1 MNKITKIGLSA
12 LAGSLVTLSAHAGSL
27 SASGSASISFS
38 DGDVDEVV
46 DHATDGVTPE
56 GNQWTMSDSITMT
69 GSGDMDNGMSVS
81 VSFEIDND
89 ETDAGDVLDTH
100 GITLDTNGMGT
111 LMFYGHG
118 GDGALSAIDDK
129 SPNAYEESWDGVTNA
144 DEETV
149 PDGLTGDN
157 MFTYKSPDFSGT
169 TVTIGY
175 VPSGSNVSGGSTVTP
190 KDGYMDFSVVNKGG
204 IIDGLTV
211 GFGIGETES
220 TVGTTIDDQIIYA
233 TYSTGGLTVGATRS
247 EEDGP
252 TTATSLDF
260 QAVGVTYAIT
270 DDFSVGYNVS
280 TSDLGSA
287 TVDQEATGIS
297 ASYTSGGVSIGGM
310 INEVDNVRFDD
321 ADDTEGYEFNIS
333 FAF

>member
-38 DGDVDEVV
+38 DGDVDEVLPT
-46 DHATDGVTPE
+46 AELEPE
-56 GNQWTMSDSITMT
+56 GNQWTMADSIKMT

-129 SPNAYEESWDGVTNA
+129 SPNAYEESWDGVTDA

-149 PDGLTGDN
+149 PDGLSADN
-157 MFTYKSPDFSGT
+157 MFTYKSPDYNGT

-175 VPSGSNVSGGSTVTP
+175 VPSGVASVTP

-204 IIDGLTV
+204 LIDGLTV
-211 GFGIGETES
+211 GLGLGETES
-220 TVGTTIDDQIIYA
+220 TVGTTIDDRIFYA
-233 TYSTGGLTVGATRS
+233 TYSTGGLTVGATLS

-252 TTATSLDF
+252 TNATSVDF
-260 QAVGVTYAIT
+260 EAYGVTYAIT
-270 DDFSVGYNVS
+270 DDFSIGYNIS
-280 TSDLGSA
+280 TSDKASESE
-287 TVDQEATGIS
+287 DQEATGIS

-310 INEVDNVRFDD
+310 INKVDNVVYE
-321 ADDTEGYEFNIS
+321 ATDDTEGYEFNIS

>member
-38 DGDVDEVV
+38 DGDVDELVV
-46 DHATDGVTPE
+46 GDGLTPE

>member
-27 SASGSASISFS
+27 SASGSASISFA
-38 DGDVDEVV
+38 DADVDELVV
-46 DHATDGVTPE
+46 GDGLEPE
-56 GNQWTMSDSITMT
+56 GNQWTMSDSIKMT

-81 VSFEIDND
+81 VTFEIDND

-149 PDGLTGDN
+149 PDGLSSDN

-169 TVTIGY
+169 TVTLGY
-175 VPSGSNVSGGSTVTP
+175 IPSGQSGVTP
-190 KDGYMDFSVVNKGG
+190 KDGYMDFSIVNSGG
-204 IIDGLTV
+204 IVDGLTV
-211 GFGIGETES
+211 GFGMGETES

-233 TYSTGGLTVGATRS
+233 TYTTGGLTVGATRS

-260 QAVGVTYAIT
+260 QAVGITYAIT

-287 TVDQEATGIS
+287 SVDQEATGIS

>member
-27 SASGSASISFS
+27 SASGSASVSFS
-38 DGDVDEVV
+38 DGDVDEKVV
-46 DHATDGVTPE
+46 GDGLEPE
-56 GNQWTMSDSITMT
+56 GNQWTMSDSIKMT

-81 VSFEIDND
+81 VTFEIDND

>member
-46 DHATDGVTPE
+46 ATSGLEPE
-56 GNQWTMSDSITMT
+56 GNQWTMSDSIKMT

-129 SPNAYEESWDGVTNA
+129 SPNAYEESWDGVTDA

-149 PDGLTGDN
+149 PDGLSADN
-157 MFTYKSPDFSGT
+157 MFTYKSPSFDGT

-175 VPSGSNVSGGSTVTP
+175 VPSGVSGVTP
-190 KDGYMDFSVVNKGG
+190 KDSYMDFSIVNSGG

-211 GFGIGETES
+211 GFGMGETEAS
-220 TVGTTIDDQIIYA
+220 VGTTIDDTIMYA
-233 TYSTGGLTVGATRS
+233 TYSTGGLTVGAVKS

-260 QAVGVTYAIT
+260 QAVGITYAIT

-280 TSDLGSA
+280 TSDLGGA

-310 INEVDNVRFDD
+310 INEVDNVSHID

>member
-27 SASGSASISFS
+27 SASGSASISFTDS
-38 DGDVDEVV
+38 DVDELVV
-46 DHATDGVTPE
+46 GDGLTPE
-56 GNQWTMSDSITMT
+56 GNQWTMSDSIKMT

-129 SPNAYEESWDGVTNA
+129 SPNAYEESWDGVTDA

-149 PDGLTGDN
+149 PDGLSADN
-157 MFTYKSPDFSGT
+157 MFTYKSPSFDGT

-175 VPSGSNVSGGSTVTP
+175 VPSGVSGVTP
-190 KDGYMDFSVVNKGG
+190 KDSYMDFSIVNSGG
-204 IIDGLTV
+204 LVDGLTV
-211 GFGIGETES
+211 GFGMGETEAA
-220 TVGTTIDDQIIYA
+220 VGTTIDDTIFYA
-233 TYSTGGLTVGATRS
+233 TYSTGGLTVGATLS

-252 TTATSLDF
+252 TNATSVDF
-260 QAVGVTYAIT
+260 EAYGVTYAIT
-270 DDFSVGYNVS
+270 DDFSIGYNIS
-280 TSDLGSA
+280 TSDKASESE
-287 TVDQEATGIS
+287 DQEATGIS

-310 INEVDNVRFDD
+310 INKVDNVVYE
-321 ADDTEGYEFNIS
+321 ATDDTEGYEFNIS

>member
-38 DGDVDEVV
+38 DGDVDELVV
-46 DHATDGVTPE
+46 GDGLTPE
-56 GNQWTMSDSITMT
+56 GNQWTMSDSITMK

-149 PDGLTGDN
+149 PDGLSADN

-169 TVTIGY
+169 TVTLGY
-175 VPSGSNVSGGSTVTP
+175 IPSGTSGVTP
-190 KDGYMDFSVVNKGG
+190 KDGYMDFSIVNSGG
-204 IIDGLTV
+204 LMEGLTV
-211 GFGIGETES
+211 GLGMGESEE
-220 TVGTTIDDQIIYA
+220 TVGTTIDNTVMFA
-233 TYSTGGLTVGATRS
+233 TYATGGLTVGAHMG
-247 EEDGP
+247 EADGSTSA
-252 TTATSLDF
+252 TTVDF
-260 QAVGVTYAIT
+260 TAIGVTYAIT
-270 DDFSVGYNVS
+270 DDFTIGYNQSVS
-280 TSDLGSA
+280 DKGDA
-287 TVDQEATGIS
+287 TIDQESSGIS
-297 ASYTSGGVSIGGM
+297 ASYTSGGVTVGGM
-310 INEVDNVRFDD
+310 INDVENVAFTD

>member
-12 LAGSLVTLSAHAGSL
+12 LAGSLVAFSAHAGSL
-27 SASGSASISFS
+27 SASGSASVSFS
-38 DGDVDEVV
+38 DGDVDEVLPT
-46 DHATDGVTPE
+46 AELTPE
-56 GNQWTMSDSITMT
+56 GNQWTMSDSIKMT

-129 SPNAYEESWDGVTNA
+129 SPNAYEESWDGVSNA

-149 PDGLTGDN
+149 PDGLSADN
-157 MFTYKSPDFSGT
+157 MFTYKSPDYNGT

-175 VPSGSNVSGGSTVTP
+175 VPSGVASVTP

-204 IIDGLTV
+204 LIDGLTV
-211 GFGIGETES
+211 GLGMGETEAA
-220 TVGTTIDDQIIYA
+220 VGTTIDDRIFYA
-233 TYSTGGLTVGATRS
+233 TYSTGGLTVGATLS

-252 TTATSLDF
+252 TTATSMDF
-260 QAVGVTYAIT
+260 EAYGVTYAIT
-270 DDFSVGYNVS
+270 DDFSIGYNIS
-280 TSDLGSA
+280 TSDKASESE
-287 TVDQEATGIS
+287 DQEATGIS
-297 ASYTSGGVSIGGM
+297 ASYTSGGVTIGGM
-310 INEVDNVRFDD
+310 INTVDNVVYE
-321 ADDTEGYEFNIS
+321 ATDDTEGYEFNIS

>member
-27 SASGSASISFS
+27 SASGSASVSFS
-38 DGDVDEVV
+38 DGDVDEVLPT
-46 DHATDGVTPE
+46 AELTPE
-56 GNQWTMSDSITMT
+56 GNQWTMSDSIKMT
-69 GSGDMDNGMSVS
+69 GSGDMDNGMTVS

-149 PDGLTGDN
+149 PDGISADN
-157 MFTYKSPDFSGT
+157 MFTYKSADLGGT
-169 TVTIGY
+169 TITVGY
-175 VPSGSNVSGGSTVTP
+175 VPSGVAGKTP
-190 KDGYMDFSVVNKGG
+190 KDGYMDFSVVNSNGLV
-204 IIDGLTV
+204 DGLTL
-211 GFGIGETES
+211 GLGMGESEE
-220 TVGTTIDDQIIYA
+220 TVGTTIDNTILYG
-233 TYSTGGLTVGATRS
+233 TYTTGGLTIGVQKSEADGSTSAT
-247 EEDGP
+247 
-252 TTATSLDF
+252 TVDF
-260 QAVGVTYAIT
+260 QAVGVAYAIT
-270 DDFSVGYNVS
+270 DDFTVAYNQS
-280 TSDLGSA
+280 TSDNGNQA
-287 TVDQEATGIS
+287 VDQEASGIS
-297 ASYTSGGVSIGGM
+297 ASYTSGGVTVAGM
-310 INEVDNVRFDD
+310 INDVENVGFDD
-321 ADDTEGYEFNIS
+321 SDDTEGYEFNIS

>member
-38 DGDVDEVV
+38 DGDVDELVV
-46 DHATDGVTPE
+46 GDGLTPE

-149 PDGLTGDN
+149 PDGLSSDN

-169 TVTIGY
+169 TVTLGY
-175 VPSGSNVSGGSTVTP
+175 IPSGQSGVTP
-190 KDGYMDFSVVNKGG
+190 KDGYMDFSIVNSGG
-204 IIDGLTV
+204 IVDGLTV
-211 GFGIGETES
+211 GLGMGETES
-220 TVGTTIDDQIIYA
+220 TVGTTIDDTILYA
-233 TYSTGGLTVGATRS
+233 TYSTGGLTIGAVMS

-252 TTATSLDF
+252 ASSNSVDF
-260 QAVGVTYAIT
+260 EAYGVTYAIT
-270 DDFSVGYNVS
+270 DDFSVGYNIS
-280 TSDLGSA
+280 TSDKGSEA
-287 TVDQEATGIS
+287 QDQEATGIS

-310 INEVDNVRFDD
+310 INTVDNVAYDA

-333 FAF
+333 FAL

>member
-38 DGDVDEVV
+38 DGDVDEVLPT
-46 DHATDGVTPE
+46 AELEPE
-56 GNQWTMSDSITMT
+56 GNQWTMSDSIKMT

-81 VSFEIDND
+81 VTFEIDND

-149 PDGLTGDN
+149 PDGLSADN
-157 MFTYKSPDFSGT
+157 MFTYKSPSFDGT

-175 VPSGSNVSGGSTVTP
+175 IPSGINKVTP
-190 KDGYMDFSVVNKGG
+190 KDGYVDFSVVNSNGL
-204 IIDGLTV
+204 IDGLTV
-211 GFGIGETES
+211 GFGMGETES

-252 TTATSLDF
+252 ATSNSLDF

-270 DDFSVGYNVS
+270 DDFSIGYNIS

-287 TVDQEATGIS
+287 SVDQEATGIS

-310 INEVDNVRFDD
+310 INQVDNVSHID

>member
-46 DHATDGVTPE
+46 LADGLTPE
-56 GNQWTMSDSITMT
+56 GNQWTMGDSIKMT

-81 VSFEIDND
+81 VTFEIDND

-118 GDGALSAIDDK
+118 GDGAVSAIDDK
-129 SPNAYEESWDGVTNA
+129 TPNAYEESWDGVTNA

-149 PDGLTGDN
+149 PDGLSADN
-157 MFTYKSPDFSGT
+157 MFTYKSADLGGT
-169 TVTIGY
+169 TITVGY
-175 VPSGSNVSGGSTVTP
+175 VPSGVAGKTP
-190 KDGYMDFSVVNKGG
+190 KDGYMDFSVVNSNGLV
-204 IIDGLTV
+204 DGLTV
-211 GFGIGETES
+211 GLGMGESEE
-220 TVGTTIDDQIIYA
+220 TVGTTIDNTILYG
-233 TYSTGGLTVGATRS
+233 TYTTGGLTIGVQKSEADGSTSAT
-247 EEDGP
+247 
-252 TTATSLDF
+252 TVDF
-260 QAVGVTYAIT
+260 QAVGIAYAIT
-270 DDFSVGYNVS
+270 DDFTIAYNESV
-280 TSDLGSA
+280 SDKGDA
-287 TVDQEATGIS
+287 TIDQEASGIS
-297 ASYTSGGVSIGGM
+297 ASYTSGGVTVAGM
-310 INEVDNVRFDD
+310 INDVENVAFTD

>member
-38 DGDVDEVV
+38 DGDVDEVLPT
-46 DHATDGVTPE
+46 AELTPE
-56 GNQWTMSDSITMT
+56 GNQWTMSDSIKMK

-149 PDGLTGDN
+149 PDGLSADN

-175 VPSGSNVSGGSTVTP
+175 VPSGVSAKTP
-190 KDGYMDFSVVNKGG
+190 KDGYMDFSIVNSGG
-204 IIDGLTV
+204 LMEGLTV
-211 GFGIGETES
+211 GLGMGESEE
-220 TVGTTIDDQIIYA
+220 TVGTTIDNTVMFA
-233 TYSTGGLTVGATRS
+233 TYATGGLTVGAHMG
-247 EEDGP
+247 EADGSTSA
-252 TTATSLDF
+252 TTVDF
-260 QAVGVTYAIT
+260 TAIGVTYAIT
-270 DDFSVGYNVS
+270 DDFTIGYNQSVS
-280 TSDLGSA
+280 DKGDA
-287 TVDQEATGIS
+287 TIDQEASGIS
-297 ASYTSGGVSIGGM
+297 ASYTSGGVTVAGM
-310 INEVDNVRFDD
+310 INDVENVAFTD

>member
-46 DHATDGVTPE
+46 ATSGLEPE
-56 GNQWTMSDSITMT
+56 GNQWTMSDSIKMT

-149 PDGLTGDN
+149 PDGLSSDN

-169 TVTIGY
+169 TVTVGY
-175 VPSGSNVSGGSTVTP
+175 IPSGQSGVTP
-190 KDGYMDFSVVNKGG
+190 KDGYMDFSIVNSGG
-204 IIDGLTV
+204 IVDGLTV
-211 GFGIGETES
+211 GFGMGETES

-233 TYSTGGLTVGATRS
+233 TYTTGGLTVGATRS

-252 TTATSLDF
+252 ATSNSLDF

-287 TVDQEATGIS
+287 AVDQEATGIS
-297 ASYTSGGVSIGGM
+297 ASYTSGGITIGGM
-310 INEVDNVRFDD
+310 INEVDNVSHVD

>member
-38 DGDVDEVV
+38 DGDVDELV
-46 DHATDGVTPE
+46 ATPGLTPE
-56 GNQWTMSDSITMT
+56 GNQWTMSDSIKMT

-129 SPNAYEESWDGVTNA
+129 SPNAYEESWDGVTDA

-149 PDGLTGDN
+149 PDGLSADN
-157 MFTYKSPDFSGT
+157 MFTYKSPSFDGT

-175 VPSGSNVSGGSTVTP
+175 VPSGVASVTP
-190 KDGYMDFSVVNKGG
+190 KDSYMDFSIVNSDG

-211 GFGIGETES
+211 GFGIGETEAS
-220 TVGTTIDDQIIYA
+220 VGTTIDDSILYA
-233 TYSTGGLTVGATRS
+233 TYSTGGLTVGAVKS

-252 TTATSLDF
+252 TSATSLDF
-260 QAVGVTYAIT
+260 EAFGITYAIT
-270 DDFSVGYNVS
+270 DDFSVGYNIS
-280 TSDLGSA
+280 TSDLGNVS
-287 TVDQEATGIS
+287 VDQEATGIS

-310 INEVDNVRFDD
+310 INQVDNVSHID

>member
-38 DGDVDEVV
+38 DGDVDEVLPT
-46 DHATDGVTPE
+46 AELEPE
-56 GNQWTMSDSITMT
+56 GNQWTMADSIKMT

-129 SPNAYEESWDGVTNA
+129 SPNAYEESWDGVTDA

-149 PDGLTGDN
+149 PDGLSADN
-157 MFTYKSPDFSGT
+157 MFTYKSPDYNGT

-175 VPSGSNVSGGSTVTP
+175 VPSGVASVTP

-204 IIDGLTV
+204 LIDGLTV
-211 GFGIGETES
+211 GLGLGETEAA
-220 TVGTTIDDQIIYA
+220 VGTTIDDRIFYA
-233 TYSTGGLTVGATRS
+233 TYSTGGLTVGATLS

-252 TTATSLDF
+252 TNATSVDF
-260 QAVGVTYAIT
+260 EAYGVTYAIT
-270 DDFSVGYNVS
+270 DDFSIGYNIS
-280 TSDLGSA
+280 TSDKASESE
-287 TVDQEATGIS
+287 DQEATGIS

-310 INEVDNVRFDD
+310 INKVDNVVYE
-321 ADDTEGYEFNIS
+321 ATDDTEGYEFNIS

>member
-38 DGDVDEVV
+38 DGDVDELVV
-46 DHATDGVTPE
+46 GDGLEPE
-56 GNQWTMSDSITMT
+56 GNQWTMSDSIKMT

-129 SPNAYEESWDGVTNA
+129 SPNAYEESWDGVTDA

-149 PDGLTGDN
+149 PDGLSADN
-157 MFTYKSPDFSGT
+157 MFTYKSPSFDGT

-175 VPSGSNVSGGSTVTP
+175 VPSGVSGVTP
-190 KDGYMDFSVVNKGG
+190 KDSYMDFSIVNSGG
-204 IIDGLTV
+204 LVDGLTV
-211 GFGIGETES
+211 GFGMGETEAS
-220 TVGTTIDDQIIYA
+220 VGTTIDDTIMYA
-233 TYSTGGLTVGATRS
+233 TYSTGALTVGAVKS

-260 QAVGVTYAIT
+260 QAVGITYAIT

-280 TSDLGSA
+280 TSDLGGA

-310 INEVDNVRFDD
+310 INEVDNVSHID

>member
-38 DGDVDEVV
+38 DGDVDEVLPT
-46 DHATDGVTPE
+46 AELEPE
-56 GNQWTMSDSITMT
+56 GNQWTMSDSIKMT

-129 SPNAYEESWDGVTNA
+129 SPNAYEESWDGVTDA

-149 PDGLTGDN
+149 PDGITGDN
-157 MFTYKSPDFSGT
+157 MFTYKSPSFDGT

-175 VPSGSNVSGGSTVTP
+175 IPSGSSVSGGSTVTP

-204 IIDGLTV
+204 LIDGLTV
-211 GFGIGETES
+211 GFGMGETES

-233 TYSTGGLTVGATRS
+233 TYSTGGLTVGAVMS

-252 TTATSLDF
+252 TTATSVDF
-260 QAVGVTYAIT
+260 EAYGVTYAIT
-270 DDFSVGYNVS
+270 DDFSVGYNIS
-280 TSDLGSA
+280 TSDKGSEA
-287 TVDQEATGIS
+287 QDQEATGIS

-310 INEVDNVRFDD
+310 INKVDNVKYDA

>member
-1 MNKITKIGLSA
+1 MNKLTKIGVSA
-12 LAGSLVTLSAHAGSL
+12 LAGSLVAVSAHAGSL
-27 SASGSASISFS
+27 SASGSASISFA

-46 DHATDGVTPE
+46 EPATGLTPE
-56 GNQWTMSDSITMT
+56 GNQWSMGDSITMT

-89 ETDAGDVLDTH
+89 DVGGGNVYDSH
-100 GITLDTNGMGT
+100 SITLDTNGMGT
-111 LMFYGHG
+111 LTFAGHG
-118 GDGALSAIDDK
+118 GDGAVSALDDK
-129 SPNAYEESWDGVTNA
+129 SPNAYEESWDGVTQA

-149 PDGLTGDN
+149 PNGLSSDN

-175 VPSGSNVSGGSTVTP
+175 VPSGVSAKTP
-190 KDGYMDFSVVNKGG
+190 KDGYMDFSIVNSGG
-204 IIDGLTV
+204 LM
-211 GFGIGETES
+211 E
-220 TVGTTIDDQIIYA
+220 
-233 TYSTGGLTVGATRS
+233 GLTVGAVRS

-252 TTATSLDF
+252 TAAPSLDF
-260 QAVGVTYAIT
+260 QAVGITYAIT

-280 TSDLGSA
+280 TSDLGGA

-310 INEVDNVRFDD
+310 INQVDNVSHID

>member
-38 DGDVDEVV
+38 DGDVDELV
-46 DHATDGVTPE
+46 ATSGLTPE
-56 GNQWTMSDSITMT
+56 GNQWTMSDSIKMT

-129 SPNAYEESWDGVTNA
+129 SPNAYEESWDGVTDA

-149 PDGLTGDN
+149 PDGLSADN
-157 MFTYKSPDFSGT
+157 MFTYKSPDYNGT

-175 VPSGSNVSGGSTVTP
+175 VPSGVASVTP

-204 IIDGLTV
+204 LIDGLTV
-211 GFGIGETES
+211 GLGLGETEAA
-220 TVGTTIDDQIIYA
+220 VGTTIDDRIFYA
-233 TYSTGGLTVGATRS
+233 TYSTGGLTVGATLS

-252 TTATSLDF
+252 TTATSMDF
-260 QAVGVTYAIT
+260 EAYGVTYAIT
-270 DDFSVGYNVS
+270 DDFSVGYNIS
-280 TSDLGSA
+280 TSDKGSEA
-287 TVDQEATGIS
+287 QDQEATGIS

-310 INEVDNVRFDD
+310 INTVDNVVYEA
-321 ADDTEGYEFNIS
+321 ADDTEGYEFNVS

>member
-46 DHATDGVTPE
+46 ATSGLTPE
-56 GNQWTMSDSITMT
+56 GNQWTMADSIKMT

-129 SPNAYEESWDGVTNA
+129 SPNAYEESWDGVTDA

-149 PDGLTGDN
+149 PDGLSADN

-175 VPSGSNVSGGSTVTP
+175 VPSGVASVTP

-204 IIDGLTV
+204 LIDGLTV
-211 GFGIGETES
+211 GLGLGETEAA
-220 TVGTTIDDQIIYA
+220 VGTTIDDRIFYA
-233 TYSTGGLTVGATRS
+233 TYSTGGLTVGATLS

-252 TTATSLDF
+252 TNATSVDF
-260 QAVGVTYAIT
+260 EAYGVTYAIT
-270 DDFSVGYNVS
+270 DDFSIGYNIS
-280 TSDLGSA
+280 TSDKASESE
-287 TVDQEATGIS
+287 DQEATGIS

-310 INEVDNVRFDD
+310 INEIDNVRFDD

>member
-38 DGDVDEVV
+38 DGDVDEVLPT
-46 DHATDGVTPE
+46 AELTPE
-56 GNQWTMSDSITMT
+56 GNQWTMSDSIKMK

-149 PDGLTGDN
+149 PDGLSADN

-211 GFGIGETES
+211 GFGMGETES
-220 TVGTTIDDQIIYA
+220 TVGTTVDDQIIYA
-233 TYSTGGLTVGATRS
+233 TYTTGGLTVGATRS

-252 TTATSLDF
+252 TSATQLDF

-270 DDFSVGYNVS
+270 DDFSIGYNVS

-297 ASYTSGGVSIGGM
+297 ASYTSGGISIGGM
-310 INEVDNVRFDD
+310 INQVDNVSHID

>member
-38 DGDVDEVV
+38 DGDVDELVV
-46 DHATDGVTPE
+46 GDGLTPE

-233 TYSTGGLTVGATRS
+233 TYTTGGLTVGATRS

-252 TTATSLDF
+252 ATSNSLDF

-270 DDFSVGYNVS
+270 DDFSIGYNVS

-287 TVDQEATGIS
+287 SVDQEATGIS

-310 INEVDNVRFDD
+310 INQVDNVSHID

>member
-38 DGDVDEVV
+38 DGDVDELVV
-46 DHATDGVTPE
+46 GDGLTPE

-69 GSGDMDNGMSVS
+69 GSGDMDNGMYVS

-149 PDGLTGDN
+149 PDGLSSDN

-169 TVTIGY
+169 TVTLGY
-175 VPSGSNVSGGSTVTP
+175 IPSGQSGVTP
-190 KDGYMDFSVVNKGG
+190 KDGYMDFSVVNSGG
-204 IIDGLTV
+204 LIDGLTV
-211 GFGIGETES
+211 GFGMGETEA

-233 TYSTGGLTVGATRS
+233 TYSTGGLTVGGVRS

-260 QAVGVTYAIT
+260 QAIGVTYAIT

-287 TVDQEATGIS
+287 SVDQEATGIS

-310 INEVDNVRFDD
+310 INQVDNVSHID

>member
-46 DHATDGVTPE
+46 ATSGLTPE

-233 TYSTGGLTVGATRS
+233 TYSTGGLTIGAVMS

-252 TTATSLDF
+252 ASSNSVDF
-260 QAVGVTYAIT
+260 EAYGVTYAIT
-270 DDFSVGYNVS
+270 DDFSVGYNIS
-280 TSDLGSA
+280 TSDKGSEA
-287 TVDQEATGIS
+287 QDQEATGIS

-310 INEVDNVRFDD
+310 INTVDNVAYDA